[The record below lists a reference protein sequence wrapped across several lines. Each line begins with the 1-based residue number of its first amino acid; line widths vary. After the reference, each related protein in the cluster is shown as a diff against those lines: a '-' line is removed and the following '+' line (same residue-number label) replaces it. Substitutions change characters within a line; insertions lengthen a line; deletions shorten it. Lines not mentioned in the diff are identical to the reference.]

1 MSYAEELDRAIAR
14 TRADLVMARANR
26 LVTGV
31 ALLEADLVGY
41 ETLREME
48 RPEPVANVELTR
60 IRAGRYRAVETRTGV
75 DLGLVFATHTGLWMA
90 ERLGGGAGL
99 VGLPNLATV
108 EMELERWCREHP
120 GEMARRH
127 RELIDTRVRA
137 LREGVDESAPH
148 PQAALPL

>member
-14 TRADLVMARANR
+14 TKADLVMAKAQR
-26 LVTGV
+26 LVTGQV
-31 ALLEADLVGY
+31 LLEADLVAY
-41 ETLREME
+41 ETLRELE
-48 RPEPVANVELTR
+48 RPEPVANVALTR

-75 DLGLVFATHTGLWMA
+75 DLGRVFAHQGAWMA
-90 ERLGGGAGL
+90 ERLGGGGGL

-120 GEMARRH
+120 AELARRQ
-127 RELIDTRVRA
+127 REMNDQRA
-137 LREGVDESAPH
+137 KAYREGAGGPAPH